1 MPDRNFKGFIS
12 RVVPGAV
19 VLLFVIAGCG
29 KEEKASQVSREVKVV
44 TAVTRDVPIER
55 EWVGETMGAVDV
67 EIRARI
73 DGFLTGIDFKDGS
86 RVTRGQLLYSIDP
99 TEREQAVAEAKGR
112 LASAQTL
119 FARAK
124 SDVGRY
130 RPLADSGAV
139 SKRDLEQAEA
149 EYGAR
154 KGEVEA
160 ASASLRL
167 AEVNLGYA
175 RIYSPLDGLIGISR
189 VSVGD
194 FVGKPPNPVVLNTVS
209 QIDSIHVRFSVTE
222 QQYLEFVRR
231 SPGSDSARPKIELSL
246 TLADGS
252 AYPLKGFALYTQR
265 EVDAGTG
272 TLRIEAS
279 FPNPQMMLRPGQFA
293 RVKAVVDTRKNAIIV
308 PVKALIEL
316 QGQFQLYVVG
326 SDGKAQLRSVTI
338 ATRTASLAVID
349 KGVSEGEQVI
359 VDGVQLVRPDMTV
372 VATVIPLDSIVA
384 PAQKAGG
391 N

>member
-1 MPDRNFKGFIS
+1 MNRNPP
-12 RVVPGAV
+12 R
-19 VLLFVIAGCG
+19 
-29 KEEKASQVSREVKVV
+29 
-44 TAVTRDVPIER
+44 
-55 EWVGETMGAVDV
+55 
-67 EIRARI
+67 
-73 DGFLTGIDFKDGS
+73 
-86 RVTRGQLLYSIDP
+86 
-99 TEREQAVAEAKGR
+99 
-112 LASAQTL
+112 
-119 FARAK
+119 
-124 SDVGRY
+124 
-130 RPLADSGAV
+130 
-139 SKRDLEQAEA
+139 
-149 EYGAR
+149 
-154 KGEVEA
+154 
-160 ASASLRL
+160 SLC
-167 AEVNLGYA
+167 
-175 RIYSPLDGLIGISR
+175 
-189 VSVGD
+189 D

>member
-1 MPDRNFKGFIS
+1 MAQSIS
-12 RVVPGAV
+12 RNLTGRLAIGAA
-19 VLLFVIAGCG
+19 VLILGIAGCG
-29 KEEKASQVSREVKVV
+29 KEEKAAPVSREVKVV
-44 TAVTRDVPIER
+44 VAVTKDVPIER

-73 DGFLTGIDFKDGS
+73 DGWLTGIEFKDGS
-86 RVTRGQLLYSIDP
+86 RVTKGQLLYSIDP

-112 LASAQTL
+112 LASSQTL

-124 SDVGRY
+124 SDVDRY
-130 RPLADSGAV
+130 GPLAASGAV

-160 ASASLRL
+160 AAASMRI

-189 VSVGD
+189 ARVGD
-194 FVGKPPNPVVLNTVS
+194 YVGKPPNPVQLNTVS

-231 SPGSDSARPKIELSL
+231 SPSKDTSRAKIELSL

-252 AYPLKGFALYTQR
+252 AYPLKGFALYAQR
-265 EVDAGTG
+265 EVDAATG

-279 FPNPQMMLRPGQFA
+279 FPNPRMILRPGQFA

-326 SDGKAQLRSVTI
+326 TDSKTQLRSVTI
-338 ATRTASLAVID
+338 ASRTSSLAVVD
-349 KGVSEGEQVI
+349 KGVSAGEQVI
-359 VDGVQLVRPDMTV
+359 VDGVQLVRPDMSV
-372 VATVIPLDSIVA
+372 VATVVPLDSIVA
-384 PAQKAGG
+384 PAKKAGG